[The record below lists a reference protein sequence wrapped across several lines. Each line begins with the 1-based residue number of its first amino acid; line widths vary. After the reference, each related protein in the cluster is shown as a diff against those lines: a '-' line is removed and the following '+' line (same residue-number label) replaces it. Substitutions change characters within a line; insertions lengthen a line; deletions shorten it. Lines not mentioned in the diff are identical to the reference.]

1 MIEQRREMDIE
12 KQPFGPI
19 DDLTLV
25 DLYKLTNLNG
35 MEVRITNY
43 GATLVAVTVPDRNGN
58 PADVVLGYDSLADY
72 INGSNYFGCIAGR
85 YANRI
90 AGGRF
95 KLNETSYLLAQN
107 DGESHLHGGI
117 QGFGKAVWQAWEME
131 NDDSLGLELTYLSQ
145 DGEDG
150 YPGNLSA
157 TVIYTLTNRNELRI
171 DYSAATDKP
180 TVVNLTNHAYFNLAG
195 AGSGDILDHELTIN
209 ADRFTPVDPS
219 LIPTGELRSVKGT
232 PLDFTRPMTI
242 GARIDQDNEQLLI
255 AKGYDHNWVLNK
267 DADGPCLAARAF
279 ERESGRTLEVYTT
292 QPGIQFYSGNFMEN
306 RIAGKAGQV
315 YHHRGGFCLETQHFP
330 DSPNQPDFPSTILDP
345 GVIYEHT
352 TIYRF
357 STAGGP
363 PV

>member
-1 MIEQRREMDIE
+1 MDTI
-12 KQPFGPI
+12 KQSFGPI
-19 DDLTLV
+19 DDTPLV

-43 GATLVAVTVPDRNGN
+43 GATLVAVTVADRHGN
-58 PADVVLGYDSLADY
+58 LEDVVLGYDSLADY

-95 KLNETSYLLAQN
+95 KLNETPYHLAQN
-107 DGESHLHGGI
+107 DGGNHLHGGI
-117 QGFGKAVWQAWEME
+117 QGFGKTVWQAREME
-131 NDDSLGLELTYLSQ
+131 NDDSLGLELTYLSP
-145 DGEDG
+145 DGEEG
-150 YPGNLSA
+150 YPGNLSV

-171 DYSAATDKP
+171 DYNATTDKP

-195 AGSGDILDHELTIN
+195 AGSGNILDHELMIN
-209 ADRFTPVDPS
+209 AHRFTPVDPS
-219 LIPTGELRSVKGT
+219 LIPTGELRSVKDT
-232 PLDFTRPMTI
+232 PLDFSRLMAI
-242 GARIDQDNEQLLI
+242 GARIDQDHEQLFI

-267 DADGPCLAARAF
+267 DSDGPCLAARAF
-279 ERESGRTLEVYTT
+279 ERNSGRTLEVYTT

-306 RIAGKAGQV
+306 GIAGKAGQV

-345 GVIYEHT
+345 GAIYEHT

-357 STAGGP
+357 SAAGGP

>member
-1 MIEQRREMDIE
+1 MDII
-12 KQPFGPI
+12 KQPFGQTGGM
-19 DDLTLV
+19 TLV

-35 MEVRITNY
+35 MEVWITNY
-43 GATLVAVTVPDRNGN
+43 GATLVAVTVADRNGN
-58 PADVVLGYDSLADY
+58 PTDVVLGYDSLADY
-72 INGSNYFGCIAGR
+72 VNGSNYFGCIAGR

-95 KLNETSYLLAQN
+95 KLNETPYLLAQN
-107 DGESHLHGGI
+107 DGENHLHGGI
-117 QGFGKAVWQAWEME
+117 KGFGTAVWQAREME
-131 NDDSLGLELTYLSQ
+131 NDDSLGLVLTYLSQ
-145 DGEDG
+145 DGEEG
-150 YPGNLSA
+150 YPGNLSV

-171 DYSAATDKP
+171 DYSATTDKP

-195 AGSGDILDHELTIN
+195 AGSGDILDHELMIN
-209 ADRFTPVDPS
+209 ADRFTLVDPS

-232 PLDFTRPMTI
+232 PLDFTRPMII
-242 GARIDQDNEQLLI
+242 GARIDQVNEQLFI

-279 ERESGRTLEVYTT
+279 ERNSGRTLEVYTT

-306 RIAGKAGQV
+306 GIAGKAGQV

-330 DSPNQPDFPSTILDP
+330 DSPNQPNFPSTILDP
-345 GVIYEHT
+345 GAIYEHT

>member
-1 MIEQRREMDIE
+1 MNIE
-12 KQPFGPI
+12 KQPFGQT
-19 DDLTLV
+19 DDMKWV

-43 GATLVAVTVPDRNGN
+43 GATLVAVTVADRNGN
-58 PADVVLGYDSLADY
+58 LEDVILGYDSLADY

-95 KLNETSYLLAQN
+95 KLNETEYLLAQN
-107 DGESHLHGGI
+107 DGENHLHGGI
-117 QGFGKAVWQAWEME
+117 QGFGKTVWQAREME

-145 DGEDG
+145 DGEEG
-150 YPGNLSA
+150 YPGNLSV
-157 TVIYTLTNRNELRI
+157 TVVYTLTNGNELRI
-171 DYSAATDKP
+171 DYNAATDKP

-195 AGSGDILDHELTIN
+195 AGSGNILDHELMIN
-209 ADRFTPVDPS
+209 ADRFTPVDSS
-219 LIPTGELRSVKGT
+219 LIPTGELRSVKDT
-232 PLDFTRPMTI
+232 PLDFTRPMAI
-242 GARIDQDNEQLLI
+242 GARIDQDNEQLFI

-267 DADGPCLAARAF
+267 DTDGPCMAARAF
-279 ERESGRTLEVYTT
+279 ERDSGRTLDVYTT

-306 RIAGKAGQV
+306 RIAGKAGQA

-330 DSPNQPDFPSTILDP
+330 DSPNQPHFPSTILDP
-345 GVIYEHT
+345 RAVYEHT
-352 TIYRF
+352 TIYSF